1 MKTIAITG
9 LLGSGKSK
17 VIEILALDYPVIDCD
32 KIANELM
39 MEGHPGYLK
48 AQASFSSFLVDQTFN
63 RKALAA
69 YVFKDKVALKKLEA
83 IIHPL
88 VLEEVFKQIEQNQKS
103 MFVFIEVP
111 LLFEVGWQ
119 KYFDYSVVVDTDIH
133 SLYQRLRTDRKM
145 KDEEIQRI
153 LANQLDLDTKKSL
166 ADYIIDNNG
175 NVDDL
180 NKAVALFIKALKEN
194 RLS

>member
-9 LLGSGKSK
+9 ILGSGKSK

-39 MEGHPGYLK
+39 IEGHEGYLK
-48 AQASFSSFLVDQTFN
+48 AQTSFSSYLVNQAFN

-69 YVFKDKVALKKLEA
+69 YVFNDKQALKKLED

-88 VLEEVFKQIEQNQKS
+88 VLSEVFKQIKQYRKS

-133 SLYQRLRTDRKM
+133 SLYQRLKANRKM
-145 KDEEIQRI
+145 TDEEIQKI
-153 LANQLDLDTKKSL
+153 LDNQLDLDAKKVL

-175 NVDDL
+175 NIDDL
-180 NKAVALFIKALKEN
+180 KSAVSLFITVLKEN
-194 RLS
+194 SL

>member
-9 LLGSGKSK
+9 ILGSGKSK

-39 MEGHPGYLK
+39 IEGHEGYLK
-48 AQASFSSFLVDQTFN
+48 AQTSFSSYLVNQAFN

-69 YVFKDKVALKKLEA
+69 YVFNDKQALKKLED

-88 VLEEVFKQIEQNQKS
+88 VLSEVFKQIKQYQKS

-119 KYFDYSVVVDTDIH
+119 KYFDYSVVVDTDIQ
-133 SLYQRLRTDRKM
+133 SLYQRLKANRKM
-145 KDEEIQRI
+145 TDEEIQKI
-153 LANQLDLDTKKSL
+153 LDNQLDLDAKKML

-175 NVDDL
+175 NIDDL
-180 NKAVALFIKALKEN
+180 KRAVSLFITVLKEN
-194 RLS
+194 SL